1 MTRKAMR
8 KVLTGSSRAMYRN
21 RKVRERMN
29 GKGLSEEAL
38 RSDVAVMRN
47 RRRNRNL
54 LGAVEGMVELIRVER
69 KRKEM
74 NMEFPTLFGRVET
87 LKEPWVPRM
96 LEMAKEMAM
105 VERTTIMREIR
116 MIVARMTAFNKAVEI
131 AMPIMHTE
139 PGTFCKRT

>member
-1 MTRKAMR
+1 
-8 KVLTGSSRAMYRN
+8 
-21 RKVRERMN
+21 
-29 GKGLSEEAL
+29 
-38 RSDVAVMRN
+38 
-47 RRRNRNL
+47 
-54 LGAVEGMVELIRVER
+54 
-69 KRKEM
+69 M